1 MLSSNV
7 GKTCRGGLTVC
18 PFVIDLNLARIQIDM
33 SNAISEVN
41 ETSLIFYENG
51 VASSD
56 SNHTGRGLVYTD
68 VYLTAFGID
77 VEHTFDH

>member
-1 MLSSNV
+1 MLGSNV
-7 GKTCRGGLTVC
+7 GKTCRGGLAVC

-56 SNHTGRGLVYTD
+56 SNRTSRGLVYTD
-68 VYLTAFGID
+68 VYLITFGID
-77 VEHTFDH
+77 V